1 MTGKT
6 PTAMDPQAEHAQ
18 SEEALHA
25 LLDGR
30 LPADARAALERRLA
44 EDAQARAT
52 LQAWQKQDEALRKL
66 HAAVLT
72 EPVPPSLL
80 AAAQRTQDA
89 RQQVW
94 QAGRWGGMAAS
105 LLLAFGLGW
114 IAHGRLPVPGAADAL
129 DTRLA
134 QQPWPDFIHQ
144 AALAHAVYVPEVRHP
159 VEVDA
164 TQEAHLVQWLSKR
177 LGRALKTPQ
186 LTDLGFEL
194 VGGRLVPGTEGARA
208 LFMYQDARG
217 ERITLYLGGKP
228 QDLPD
233 AALTSAANPRPVSMG
248 RPDLASRPRPTREGG
263 TEFRYIQDGVV
274 ASFYWVDEG
283 MAYALSGNLSRSALL
298 HLAQQVHAQLQL

>member
-6 PTAMDPQAEHAQ
+6 PTAMDPQADHLQ

-30 LPADARAALERRLA
+30 LPADARAALERRLD
-44 EDAQARAT
+44 EDRQARAT

-66 HAAVLT
+66 HAAVLS

-80 AAAQRTQDA
+80 AAAHRAQDA
-89 RQQVW
+89 RQQARLAW
-94 QAGRWGGMAAS
+94 RWGGMAAS

-114 IAHGRLPVPGAADAL
+114 FAHGRLPGPGASDAL
-129 DTRLA
+129 DRRLA
-134 QQPWPDFIHQ
+134 QQSWPDFIHQ
-144 AALAHAVYVPEVRHP
+144 ATLAHAVYVPEVRHP

-177 LGRALKTPQ
+177 LGRALKAPR
-186 LTDLGFEL
+186 LAELGFEL
-194 VGGRLVPGTEGARA
+194 VGGRLLPGTEGARA

-217 ERITLYLGGKP
+217 ERVTLYLSGTP
-228 QDLPD
+228 QDLP
-233 AALTSAANPRPVSMG
+233 AAMPKRAPQPVYMD
-248 RPDLASRPRPTREGG
+248 RPDQASHPGSPREGG
-263 TEFRYIQDGVV
+263 TEFRYVEDGAVT
-274 ASFYWVDEG
+274 SFYWVDEG

>member
-1 MTGKT
+1 
-6 PTAMDPQAEHAQ
+6 MDPQAEHAQ
-18 SEEALHA
+18 NEEALHA

-52 LQAWQKQDEALRKL
+52 LQAWQQQDEALRKL
-66 HAAVLT
+66 HAAVLS

-80 AAAQRTQDA
+80 AAAQRAQDA
-89 RQQVW
+89 RRQIR

-105 LLLAFGLGW
+105 LLLAFSLGW
-114 IAHGRLPVPGAADAL
+114 LAHGRLPMPGTSDAL

-134 QQPWPDFIHQ
+134 QQPPGPDFIHQ

-177 LGRALKTPQ
+177 LGRTLKAPQ
-186 LTDLGFEL
+186 LRELGFEL
-194 VGGRLVPGTEGARA
+194 VGGRLLPGTEGARA
-208 LFMYQDARG
+208 LFMYQDASG
-217 ERITLYLGGKP
+217 ERVTLYLGGKP

-233 AALTSAANPRPVSMG
+233 AVLPSAANPQTVSMD
-248 RPDLASRPRPTREGG
+248 RPDLASRPGSPREGG
-263 TEFRYIQDGVV
+263 TEFRYIEDGAVT
-274 ASFYWVDEG
+274 SFYWVDEG
-283 MAYALSGNLSRSALL
+283 MAYALSGNLSRPALL
-298 HLAQQVHAQLQL
+298 QLAQQVHAQLQL